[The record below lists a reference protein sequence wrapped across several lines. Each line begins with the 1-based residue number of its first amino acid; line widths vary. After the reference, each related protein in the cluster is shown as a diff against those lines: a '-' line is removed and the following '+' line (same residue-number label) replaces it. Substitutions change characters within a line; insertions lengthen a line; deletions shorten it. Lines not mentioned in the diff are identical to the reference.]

1 VKCQDCREAL
11 SARLD
16 GETEPMPAGAVDL
29 HVSTCADC
37 RSWFARAGQLHRSLS
52 LSTAPPV
59 PDLTA
64 VILERTPAPSAERWP
79 ARIGLGL
86 VAVAQLALA
95 LSQLLGVE
103 TGTHAGHATE
113 PAIGHLTHESS
124 AWNLAVGIGLLWAT
138 MRTKAAGGQLPVL
151 TGFVAVLTVLSAIDV
166 VNGNVTAGRLL
177 SHGLVVA
184 GLVLLY
190 VVHRQ
195 HRERD
200 HPKPAAGEDVRPE
213 EDADVSDYNDDFPD
227 HVRHRNR
234 FRRPASRRPASRHPA
249 A

>member
-1 VKCQDCREAL
+1 M

-29 HVSTCADC
+29 HTSTCADC

-52 LSTAPPV
+52 VGTAPPV

-79 ARIGLGL
+79 ARIALGL
-86 VAVAQLALA
+86 VAVAQLTLA

-103 TGTHAGHATE
+103 TGTHPGHTAE
-113 PAIGHLTHESS
+113 SALGHLTHESS
-124 AWNLAVGIGLLWAT
+124 AWNLAIGVGLLWAT
-138 MRTKAAGGQLPVL
+138 VRTKAAAGQLPVL
-151 TGFVAVLTVLSAIDV
+151 TGFVAVLTLVSAIDL
-166 VNGNVTAGRLL
+166 VNGNVTTGRLL
-177 SHGLVVA
+177 SHALVVA

-195 HRERD
+195 HGERD
-200 HPKPAAGEDVRPE
+200 HPNPAVREDVRPG
-213 EDADVSDYNDDFPD
+213 EDTDVSDRDDDFPG

-234 FRRPASRRPASRHPA
+234 FRRPASRHPA